1 MRRLL
6 IFQEVNVVRN
16 VQLFE
21 VIGITRVIV
30 CYYFILE
37 LFYMYI
43 GCFFRGFLKKVFC
56 ILFFLQ

>member
-1 MRRLL
+1 MIFILDVRRLL

-21 VIGITRVIV
+21 VVGIARVTV
-30 CYYFILE
+30 CYYFILK

-43 GCFFRGFLKKVFC
+43 ECWFF
-56 ILFFLQ
+56 